1 MITCFHLFRRI
12 SIFTEDTIEMLKTP
26 TELTLEIGLI
36 SALNIVAVYVAAF
49 VYDLHWSGILAVMV
63 IASLFTAVLSKWI
76 VGHLPSLS
84 NDPNDLLSESVS
96 LLLIALV
103 NSNGVLAVLSYR
115 YNLPMALGIS
125 LMSGFA
131 TVVARH
137 ILA

>member
-1 MITCFHLFRRI
+1 
-12 SIFTEDTIEMLKTP
+12 MLKTS
-26 TELTLEIGLI
+26 TELSLEIGLI

-76 VGHLPSLS
+76 VGQLPSLS

-96 LLLIALV
+96 LLLIAIV
-103 NSNGVLAVLSYR
+103 NSNGVLFVLSYR

-137 ILA
+137 LLA